1 LKFDPPRSGSGNTE
15 EVLMFEK
22 IANIFRIPDLRK
34 RVLFTLGLLAVYR
47 LGAFIPTPGINST
60 ALAQFFNANSQSALG
75 LADLFTGGNLR
86 KLTIFALGIMP
97 YITASIIFQLLTVIY
112 EPLAKLQKEGELGRR
127 KITQWTRYV
136 TVLLGVIQSFA
147 ISLTLTTSSANMVT
161 IPRAAFIPMCVI
173 TLTAGTAFIMWLG
186 EQITERGIGN
196 GMSLLIFTGIVVGLP
211 RGIYDLY
218 DKARDSAW
226 GPFTPIALVLLV
238 AVMAAVVA
246 FIVFVERSERR
257 IPVQYAKRIVG
268 RKMMGGQSTH
278 LPLRVNSGGVMPI
291 IFASSILSAPLL
303 FSQIHYQ
310 GVMLQ
315 DNSFLGPIFRNLI
328 PGEPWYVLLN
338 TVAIIFFA
346 YFYISIVFRP
356 DDIADNMRKYGG
368 FIPGIRP
375 GRRTSDFIN
384 DVLTRITLVGAV
396 YLVVVQLIPTMM
408 MSGIH
413 FNHLWLIGRAFD
425 SLPAWMTNGL
435 GVKFYFGGTS
445 LLIVVG
451 VAMDTVQQVE
461 SQLIMRHYDGFSPK
475 SGRIRGR
482 RSW

>member
-1 LKFDPPRSGSGNTE
+1 
-15 EVLMFEK
+15 MFEK

-34 RVLFTLGLLAVYR
+34 RVFFTLALLAVYR
-47 LGAFIPTPGINST
+47 LGAFIPTPGVNTT
-60 ALAQFFNANSQSALG
+60 ALNQFFNSYSGSALG
-75 LADLFTGGNLR
+75 LMDMFTGGNLR

-136 TVLLGVIQSFA
+136 TVLLGLIQSFFIA
-147 ISLTLTTSSANMVT
+147 MALSSPSANMAN
-161 IPRAAFIPMCVI
+161 IPRGYFVPLCVI
-173 TLTAGTAFIMWLG
+173 TLSAGTAFIMWLG

-211 RGIYDLY
+211 RGIDDLY
-218 DKARDSAW
+218 QKARDNAW
-226 GPFTPIALVLLV
+226 GALTLPGIVLLIV
-238 AVMAAVVA
+238 AMIGIVA
-246 FIVFVERSERR
+246 FIVWVERSERR
-257 IPVQYAKRIVG
+257 IQVQYAKRIVG

-278 LPLRVNSGGVMPI
+278 LPLKVNSGGVMPI

-303 FSQIHYQ
+303 FS
-310 GVMLQ
+310 GMSFFGSAKLQ
-315 DNSFLGPIFRNLI
+315 DTAFLGPILRNI
-328 PGEPWYVLLN
+328 APGEPWYVLLN

-346 YFYISIVFRP
+346 YFYISIVFCP

-384 DVLTRITLVGAV
+384 DVLTRITLVGAI
-396 YLVVVQLIPTMM
+396 YLVVVQLIPTLLI
-408 MSGIH
+408 SGVH
-413 FNHLWLIGRAFD
+413 LNHLPLVGGIFD
-425 SLPAWMTNGL
+425 RLPTVFTQGL
-435 GVKFYFGGTS
+435 GVNFYFGGTS

-461 SQLIMRHYDGFSPK
+461 SQLIMRHYEGFSPK

>member
-1 LKFDPPRSGSGNTE
+1 
-15 EVLMFEK
+15 MFEK

-34 RVLFTLGLLAVYR
+34 RVLFTLGMLAVYR
-47 LGAFIPTPGINST
+47 LGGHIPTPGIN
-60 ALAQFFNANSQSALG
+60 ADMLAQFFNQNSGSALG
-75 LADLFTGGNLR
+75 LVDLFSGGNLR
-86 KLTIFALGIMP
+86 KLTVFALGIMP

-136 TVLLGVIQSFA
+136 TVLLGIVQSFA
-147 ISLTLTTSSANMVT
+147 IALTLTNTSTGQSMVT
-161 IPRAAFIPMCVI
+161 ISRAAFIPLCVI

-196 GMSLLIFTGIVVGLP
+196 GMSLLIFAGIVVGLP
-211 RGIYDLY
+211 RGVENLY
-218 DKARDSAW
+218 EKVRDSAW
-226 GPFTPIALVLLV
+226 GALTPIAVIALV
-238 AVMAAVVA
+238 AGMIAVVA

-268 RKMMGGQSTH
+268 RKMMGGQSTF
-278 LPLRVNSGGVMPI
+278 LPLKVNSGGVMPV

-303 FSQIHYQ
+303 FSGAHIFGYS
-310 GVMLQ
+310 LQ
-315 DNSFLGPIFRNLI
+315 DSAFFGPIFRAI
-328 PGEPWYVLLN
+328 APGEPWYEILQIA
-338 TVAIIFFA
+338 AIIFFA

-375 GRRTSDFIN
+375 GKRTADFIN
-384 DVLTRITLVGAV
+384 DVLTRITLVGAL
-396 YLVVVQLIPTMM
+396 YLIIITIIPTFLI
-408 MSGIH
+408 SGIH
-413 FNHLWLIGRAFD
+413 FNHLWLIGPIFD
-425 SLPAWMTNGL
+425 HFPSWVTNGL
-435 GVKFYFGGTS
+435 GVNFYFGGTS

-451 VAMDTVQQVE
+451 VAMDTVQQIE
-461 SQLIMRHYDGFSPK
+461 SQLIMRHYDGFTPK

-482 RSW
+482 KSW

>member
-1 LKFDPPRSGSGNTE
+1 
-15 EVLMFEK
+15 MFEK
-22 IANIFRIPDLRK
+22 LANIFRIPDLRK

-47 LGAFIPTPGINST
+47 LGAFIPTPGINAD
-60 ALAQFFNANSQSALG
+60 ALAQYFNANSGSALG

-147 ISLTLTTSSANMVT
+147 ISLTLSSASSNMVT
-161 IPRAAFIPMCVI
+161 ISRAYFVPLCVI

-186 EQITERGIGN
+186 EQITERGVGN

-211 RGIYDLY
+211 RGIKDLY
-218 DKARDSAW
+218 DKAVSQAW
-226 GPFTPIALVLLV
+226 GSLTPIAIAVLIV
-238 AVMAAVVA
+238 GMAAIVA

-303 FSQIHYQ
+303 FSQMHFQ
-310 GVMLQ
+310 GVLLQ
-315 DNSFLGPIFRNLI
+315 DNSFLGPIFRAI
-328 PGEPWYVLLN
+328 APGEPWYVILN
-338 TVAIIFFA
+338 TAAIIFFA

-384 DVLTRITLVGAV
+384 DVLTRITLVGAI
-396 YLVVVQLIPTMM
+396 YLVIVQLIPTIMI
-408 MSGIH
+408 SGIH
-413 FNHLWLIGRAFD
+413 FNHLWLIGRTLD
-425 SLPAWMTNGL
+425 SLPNWMLNGL
-435 GVKFYFGGTS
+435 GVNFYFGGTS

-451 VAMDTVQQVE
+451 VAMDTVQQIE